1 MDQSS
6 DASGAS
12 VANLRS
18 EPAEANQQDERASA
32 SGSTRS
38 PALGIVLMAISM
50 LFIPGA
56 DAIGKYLSGAH
67 SPAFLSWARYVAALG
82 FVLPVVLYVQARAP
96 APLIG
101 RNQILPQLLRTAF
114 LVGAMTLYFTAI
126 ARIPLAD
133 ALGAYFIA
141 PIIATLLAM
150 IVLRERLDRRKLA
163 AVILGFIG
171 AMLIVRPGADGSSGT
186 LIALASGGLMAC
198 YLVMTRATAQG
209 STPLSALTIQLV
221 FGILLLTPI
230 VLFQWTVPNREEI
243 LLILLMGLLSAAS
256 NLLTISAFRLAPVST
271 LSPLVYLELLGATAL
286 GYAMFDDLP
295 STATWIGIV
304 VIVIAGLAVVAP
316 ARGRRRSAQ

>member
-12 VANLRS
+12 VVDRRS
-18 EPAEANQQDERASA
+18 KPAEANKRDERAPSSDIA
-32 SGSTRS
+32 RS

-56 DAIGKYLSGAH
+56 DAIGKYLSSAH

-82 FVLPVVLYVQARAP
+82 FVLPVVLFVQARA
-96 APLIG
+96 ARPLIG
-101 RNQILPQLLRTAF
+101 RSQILPQLLRTAF

-141 PIIATLLAM
+141 PIIATVLAV
-150 IVLRERLDRRKLA
+150 IVLRERLDCRKLA

-171 AMLIVRPGADGSSGT
+171 AMLIVKPGAAGSSGT

-198 YLVMTRATAQG
+198 YLVMTRATAQD
-209 STPLSALTIQLV
+209 STPLATLTIQLV
-221 FGILLLTPI
+221 FGILLLTPF

-271 LSPLVYLELLGATAL
+271 LSPLVYLELLGATGL
-286 GYAMFDDLP
+286 GYAMFGDLP
-295 STATWIGIV
+295 STATWIGIA
-304 VIVIAGLAVVAP
+304 VIVVAGLAVVAP
-316 ARGRRRSAQ
+316 ARGKRRNAR